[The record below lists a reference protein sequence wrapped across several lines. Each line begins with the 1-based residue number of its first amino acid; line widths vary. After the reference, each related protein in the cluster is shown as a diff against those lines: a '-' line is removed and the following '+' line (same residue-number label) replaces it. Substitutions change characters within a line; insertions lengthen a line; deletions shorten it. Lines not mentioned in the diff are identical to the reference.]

1 MTSIEISV
9 DNPGDYAFNRLY
21 TKLQELAT
29 EGLNLGNV
37 TGIVLSLM
45 QFVQTIGGL
54 TGPQKKNLVVSV
66 IKKFITE
73 EVADS
78 DLAANLKVFADLTLP
93 TIIDS
98 FVSLNN
104 GETRIKVKN
113 CLATV
118 FKKCLSCCKLTN

>member
-1 MTSIEISV
+1 MASIEISV

-21 TKLQELAT
+21 TKLQELAV

-54 TGPQKKNLVVSV
+54 TGSQKKDLVVSV
-66 IKKFITE
+66 IKKFIAEKVT
-73 EVADS
+73 DS
-78 DLAANLKVFADLTLP
+78 DLATNLNVFADLTLP
-93 TIIDS
+93 TVIDS

-113 CLATV
+113 CLTKIL
-118 FKKCLSCCKLTN
+118 KKCMSCCKLTN